1 MVGIGRLRAD
11 NLYWYYQSSNR
22 GRRGV
27 TSGLSAHRPAC
38 TWVEAEVAV
47 EEVQRT
53 RILEAMAE
61 MAADMGVGAV
71 TVSHVVA
78 HAGVSRRTFYELFP
92 DREACL
98 LAAFNLGVERAW
110 ARIGPVYHAEPR
122 WRDGIRVGLA
132 AFLAFLEDEPSLGQ
146 LCVVHSLGGGAQ
158 VLNRRAEVLGKLA
171 EAVDRGR
178 AEGVAGR
185 AQPPALI
192 AEGVVGAVMSVIYSQ
207 LQGEDEEQPLTDLF
221 GVLMNLI
228 LLPYLGP
235 STARR
240 ELTRPVPRI
249 QTGTESLLPGALG
262 NGAGGVG
269 GDPHIRLTYRT
280 ARVLTAI
287 AESPGASNREVAAR
301 AGVVD
306 QGQISKLLGRL
317 LRLGLIV
324 NTGESSARGA
334 PNAWRLTELGERV
347 ERRAAA
353 RSEGD

>member
-1 MVGIGRLRAD
+1 M
-11 NLYWYYQSSNR
+11 
-22 GRRGV
+22 
-27 TSGLSAHRPAC
+27 
-38 TWVEAEVAV
+38 

-61 MAADMGVGAV
+61 MAVDMGAGPV

-78 HAGVSRRTFYELFP
+78 HAGVSRRTFYELYP

-98 LAAFNLGVERAW
+98 LAAFNLGVERAR
-110 ARIGPVYHAEPR
+110 ARIEPVYNAEAR

-132 AFLAFLEDEPSLGQ
+132 AFLGFLEDEPALGC
-146 LCVVHSLGGGAQ
+146 LCVVHSLGGGAD
-158 VLNRRAEVLGKLA
+158 VLNRRAEILGELA
-171 EAVDRGR
+171 EVVDRGR
-178 AEGVAGR
+178 AEGAAGR
-185 AQPPALI
+185 AQTSALI
-192 AEGVVGAVMSVIYSQ
+192 AEGVVGAVMSMIYTQ
-207 LQGEDEEQPLTDLF
+207 LQGGDDERPLTDLF

-235 STARR
+235 SAARR
-240 ELTRPVPRI
+240 ELTRPVPKVQAGI
-249 QTGTESLLPGALG
+249 ESLRSGDSG
-262 NGAGGVG
+262 DGGG
-269 GDPHIRLTYRT
+269 GDSHIRLTYRT

-301 AGVVD
+301 AGVAD

-324 NTGESSARGA
+324 NGGESSSRGA

-347 ERRAAA
+347 EQRAAA
-353 RSEGD
+353 RSEDDWRA

>member
-1 MVGIGRLRAD
+1 
-11 NLYWYYQSSNR
+11 
-22 GRRGV
+22 
-27 TSGLSAHRPAC
+27 
-38 TWVEAEVAV
+38 VEAEVAV
-47 EEVQRT
+47 EEGQRT

-61 MAADMGVGAV
+61 MAVDLGAGAV

-78 HAGVSRRTFYELFP
+78 HAGVSRRTFYELFA

-98 LAAFNLGVERAW
+98 LAAFDLGVERAR
-110 ARIGPVYHAEPR
+110 ARIEPVYNAEPR

-132 AFLAFLEDEPSLGQ
+132 AFLSFLEDEPALGC
-146 LCVVHSLGGGAQ
+146 LCVVHSLGGGAD

-171 EAVDRGR
+171 EVVDRGR
-178 AEGVAGR
+178 TEGAAGR

-192 AEGVVGAVMSVIYSQ
+192 AEGVVGAVMSVIYTQ
-207 LQGEDEEQPLTDLF
+207 LQGGDDERPLTDLF

-235 STARR
+235 SAARR
-240 ELTRPVPRI
+240 ELTRPVPKVQAGI
-249 QTGTESLLPGALG
+249 ESLRSGAPG
-262 NGAGGVG
+262 NGGG
-269 GDPHIRLTYRT
+269 GDARVRLTYRT

-301 AGVVD
+301 AGVAD

-317 LRLGLIV
+317 LRLGLIA
-324 NTGESSARGA
+324 NTGESSSRGA

-347 ERRAAA
+347 EQRAAA
-353 RSEGD
+353 RSEDDWRA

>member
-1 MVGIGRLRAD
+1 M
-11 NLYWYYQSSNR
+11 
-22 GRRGV
+22 
-27 TSGLSAHRPAC
+27 
-38 TWVEAEVAV
+38 

-53 RILEAMAE
+53 RILEGMAE
-61 MAADMGVGAV
+61 MAVEWGAGAV

-78 HAGVSRRTFYELFP
+78 HAGVSRRTFYELFG

-98 LAAFNLGVERAW
+98 LAAFDLGVERAR
-110 ARIGPVYHAEPR
+110 ARIEPAYEAESR

-132 AFLAFLEDEPSLGQ
+132 AFLGFLEDEPALGR
-146 LCVVHSLGGGAQ
+146 LCVVHSLGGGAE
-158 VLNRRAEVLGKLA
+158 VLGRRAEVLGKLA

-178 AEGVAGR
+178 TEGAAGR
-185 AQPPALI
+185 VQPPVLI
-192 AEGVVGAVMSVIYSQ
+192 AEGVVGAVLSVIYTH
-207 LQGEDEEQPLTDLF
+207 LQGPDEEQPLTDLF

-235 STARR
+235 SAARR
-240 ELTRPVPRI
+240 ELTRPVPKV
-249 QTGTESLLPGALG
+249 QA
-262 NGAGGVG
+262 GAGSLRFGDDSG
-269 GDPHIRLTYRT
+269 GGEGRDPHIRLTYRT

-287 AESPGASNREVAAR
+287 AESPDASNREVAAR
-301 AGVVD
+301 SGIVD

-324 NTGESSARGA
+324 NAGESSSRGA

-347 ERRAAA
+347 EQRAAA

>member
-1 MVGIGRLRAD
+1 
-11 NLYWYYQSSNR
+11 
-22 GRRGV
+22 
-27 TSGLSAHRPAC
+27 
-38 TWVEAEVAV
+38 V

-61 MAADMGVGAV
+61 MAIDWGAGAV

-98 LAAFNLGVERAW
+98 LAAFDLGVARARERVEPA
-110 ARIGPVYHAEPR
+110 YSAESR
-122 WRDGIRVGLA
+122 WRDGIRAGLA
-132 AFLAFLEDEPSLGQ
+132 AFLGFLEDEPALGR
-146 LCVVHSLGGGAQ
+146 LCVVHSLGGGAE
-158 VLNRRAEVLGKLA
+158 VLSRRAEVIGKLA
-171 EAVDRGR
+171 EVVDRGR
-178 AEGVAGR
+178 TEGPAGST
-185 AQPPALI
+185 QPPALI
-192 AEGVVGAVMSVIYSQ
+192 AEGVVGAVLSMIYAQ
-207 LQGEDEEQPLTDLF
+207 LQGQEQGQPLTELF

-235 STARR
+235 SAARR
-240 ELTRPVPRI
+240 ELTRPLPKV
-249 QTGTESLLPGALG
+249 QAGTDFLR
-262 NGAGGVG
+262 AGGPQGEGAG

-347 ERRAAA
+347 EQRAAA

>member
-1 MVGIGRLRAD
+1 
-11 NLYWYYQSSNR
+11 
-22 GRRGV
+22 
-27 TSGLSAHRPAC
+27 
-38 TWVEAEVAV
+38 V

-61 MAADMGVGAV
+61 MAVDMGAGAV

-78 HAGVSRRTFYELFP
+78 HAGVSRRTFYELYP

-98 LAAFNLGVERAW
+98 LAAFNLGVARAR
-110 ARIGPVYHAEPR
+110 ARVEPAYAAESR

-132 AFLAFLEDEPSLGQ
+132 AFLAFLEDEPALGS
-146 LCVVHSLGGGAQ
+146 LCVVHSLGGGAE
-158 VLNRRAEVLGKLA
+158 VLSRRTEVLGKLA
-171 EAVDRGR
+171 DVVDRGR
-178 AEGVAGR
+178 AEGAEGR

-192 AEGVVGAVMSVIYSQ
+192 ADGVVGAVMSVIYTH
-207 LQGEDEEQPLTDLF
+207 LQGQDDGQPLTDLF

-235 STARR
+235 SAARR
-240 ELTRPVPRI
+240 ELTRPLPKI
-249 QTGTESLLPGALG
+249 QTGVESLHP
-262 NGAGGVG
+262 NGASGEG

-287 AESPGASNREVAAR
+287 AESPGASNREVASR
-301 AGVVD
+301 AGIVD

-317 LRLGLIV
+317 LRLGLIA
-324 NTGESSARGA
+324 NTGESSSRGA